1 MQEKVGIVGLG
12 YVGITIAVFLC
23 ERGLNVY
30 GVDKEGE
37 LIAKVSQGVS
47 PIREAAVPELVQ
59 KYTSE
64 GKLRVS
70 TDMSI
75 IEGTDVILVTV
86 GTPLGEDYSPDM
98 SAIEETS
105 SQLASYLHKGHLV
118 IYKSTMIPET
128 TEQTVLP
135 ILEKGSRLKA
145 GEDFMLT
152 YCPERLGEG
161 SRMTDFTGCAL
172 DEVKT
177 LPIIVGGINSQSTD
191 AAVEFW
197 SSLGVNTIKVSSP
210 KVAELAKLADNWWI
224 DLNIAIA
231 NELAFLCEKMQ
242 IDSYEVIEAANTLPK
257 NRYNVNILLPGCGVG
272 GSCLT
277 KDPWFVHHLGER
289 YSLNLKTCQLS
300 REINDYMPKHMYG
313 LVTQALEDIDKHLRK
328 ARVSVLGLAFKQST
342 GDTRNT
348 PAVPLIQL
356 LVNNGAEV
364 RVFDPWVE
372 PEEGRKIAGNCVVNS
387 LTEVLEDSDCLV
399 LVNAQ
404 PEFRKISFSEIKSLV
419 ASPCAVVD
427 GRRGFNSEE
436 VISAGFTY
444 WAVGLGKK
452 SSGKED

>member
-1 MQEKVGIVGLG
+1 MQRKVGVVGLG
-12 YVGITIAVFLC
+12 YVGTTLAMFLC
-23 ERGLNVY
+23 EKGLEVY
-30 GVDKEGE
+30 GVDKKEE
-37 LIAKVSQGVS
+37 IITKVNQGVS
-47 PIREAAVPELVQ
+47 HIKEAMIPELVQ
-59 KYTSE
+59 KYSSQ

-75 IEGTDVILVTV
+75 ISDTDVVLVSV

-105 SQLASYLHKGHLV
+105 SELAKYLHEGHLV
-118 IYKSTMIPET
+118 IFKSTVTPGT

-135 ILEKGSRLKA
+135 ILEKGSGLKS
-145 GEDFMLT
+145 GRDFMLV

-161 SRMTDFTGCAL
+161 SKMTDFRGSAL
-172 DEVKT
+172 EEVNT
-177 LPIIVGGINSQSTD
+177 LPIVVGGINSQSTD
-191 AAVEFW
+191 AAAEFW
-197 SSLGVNTIKVSSP
+197 HSLGINTIKVSSP

-231 NELAFLCEKMQ
+231 NELALLCEKMQ
-242 IDSYEVIEAANTLPK
+242 VDSYEVIEAANTLPK

-277 KDPWFVHHLGER
+277 KDPWFVYHLGKRFGLE
-289 YSLNLKTCQLS
+289 LKTCRLS
-300 REINDYMPKHMYG
+300 REINDYMPKHMYD
-313 LVTQALEDIDKHLRK
+313 LVTQALEDIGKHIKK
-328 ARVSVLGLAFKQST
+328 AKVSLLGLAFKQST

-356 LVNNGAEV
+356 LVKNGAEV

-372 PEEGRKIAGNCVVNS
+372 PEEARKIAGNYIVD
-387 LTEVLEDSDCLV
+387 TLEEALQDSDCLV

-404 PEFRKISFSEIKSLV
+404 PEFRRISFSEIKSLV
-419 ASPCAVVD
+419 ASPCAIVD
-427 GRRGFNSEE
+427 GRRAFNSEE

-452 SSGKED
+452 SSGKEG